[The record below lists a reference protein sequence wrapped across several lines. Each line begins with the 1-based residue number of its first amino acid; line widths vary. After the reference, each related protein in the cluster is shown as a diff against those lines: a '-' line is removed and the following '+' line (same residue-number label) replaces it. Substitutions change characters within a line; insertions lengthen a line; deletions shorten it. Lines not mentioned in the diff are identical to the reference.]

1 MKNLLFKTLAVFAIL
16 AASFSMTSCNEGG
29 DDDDSDINPT
39 PDMTVKNVTINYSI
53 NLADTYY
60 KYFDINIEYINN
72 DGQIVNEAL
81 TENMQYSFSASYDE
95 TPDNIVCKIV
105 ATPKAELPSIESG
118 NEYICDASIV
128 VNIKGYNKDGIENE
142 DFAYRGS
149 FSAAGYNS
157 AKEWTNYTS
166 RVHTFMNLNYPKGS
180 ANPVTE

>member
-39 PDMTVKNVTINYSI
+39 PDKNVTINYSI

-118 NEYICDASIV
+118 NEYICDASIE
-128 VNIKGYNKDGIENE
+128 VNIKGYNKDGIENGY
-142 DFAYRGS
+142 FAYRSS
-149 FSAAGYNS
+149 FHAAGYKS
-157 AKEWTNYTS
+157 AKEWTDYTS
-166 RVHTFMNLNYPKGS
+166 RVHTFMDLNRPKGS
-180 ANPVTE
+180 ANPATE